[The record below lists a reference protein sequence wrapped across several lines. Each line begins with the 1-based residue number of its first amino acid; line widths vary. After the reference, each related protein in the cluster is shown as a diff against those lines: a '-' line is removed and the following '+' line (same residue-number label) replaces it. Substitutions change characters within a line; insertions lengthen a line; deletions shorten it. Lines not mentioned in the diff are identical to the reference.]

1 MCSEA
6 RLFDPYQSNPE
17 ALADDTRF
25 DLYRYPGVHLSES
38 NVFLTSMILLSALRP
53 RWIDAAGDRS

>member
-6 RLFDPYQSNPE
+6 RMFDPYQSNLE
-17 ALADDTRF
+17 ALADDIRF

-38 NVFLTSMILLSALRP
+38 NVFLSP
-53 RWIDAAGDRS
+53 RS